1 MGRRSQHSP
10 DELRQLILEAAQ
22 RIVATRGFSEL
33 SAREIARE
41 IGYAPGTLYNLFRN
55 LDEILLR
62 VEAELLDRLDKAL
75 SAEMEGRKGS
85 DAVRR
90 FAVAY
95 AAFAYEHT
103 KLWHLVQEHHPAVD
117 QAGPDWYLEKVYAPA
132 SRLEIVLAKL
142 SGNQDVE
149 EAARTA
155 RIIWSA
161 VHGIVQVAMTG
172 KFGALPQSTTVAM
185 VENLVENYLVGLAAS
200 ASKHTDGNRSDSDRR
215 SRGASRHAS

>member
-10 DELRQLILEAAQ
+10 DELRQLILEAAH
-22 RIVATRGFSEL
+22 RIIATGGFSEL

-62 VEAELLDRLDKAL
+62 VETEIFGRLDKAL
-75 SAEMEGRKGS
+75 SVEMEGRKGI

-103 KLWHLVQEHHPAVD
+103 KLWHLIQEHHLAVV

-132 SRLEIVLAKL
+132 IRLEVVLAKL
-142 SGNQDVE
+142 SGIQDVE
-149 EAARTA
+149 QAARTA

-161 VHGIVQVAMTG
+161 VHGIIQVAMTA

-185 VENLVENYLVGLAAS
+185 IENLVQNYLTGLAVS
-200 ASKHTDGNRSDSDRR
+200 ENKHTDGSRGDVDRR
-215 SRGASRHAS
+215 SRSAAQHAD

>member
-10 DELRQLILEAAQ
+10 EELRQLILEAAQ
-22 RIVATRGFSEL
+22 RIIATGGFSEL

-41 IGYAPGTLYNLFRN
+41 IGYAPGTLYNLFSN

-62 VEAELLDRLDKAL
+62 VEASLLDRLDKAL
-75 SAEMEGRKGS
+75 SVGMEDRKGT
-85 DAVRR
+85 DAVRH

-103 KLWHLVQEHHPAVD
+103 KLWHLVQEHHLAVAR
-117 QAGPDWYLEKVYAPA
+117 AGPDWYLEKVYAPA
-132 SRLEIVLAKL
+132 NRLEKVLAKL
-142 SGNQDVE
+142 SGNHDAE

-161 VHGIVQVAMTG
+161 VHGIIQVAMTG
-172 KFGALPQSTTVAM
+172 KFGELPQSTTVAM
-185 VENLVENYLVGLAAS
+185 VENLVENYLIGLAAS
-200 ASKHTDGNRSDSDRR
+200 ASKNSDGHLGDNDRR
-215 SRGASRHAS
+215 SRGTSRHAS